1 MPAHRPNVVMAL
13 PRVGKPPVSATF
25 SGQNDTYV
33 IWVSER
39 RIGYQAR
46 ALNRQVRPR
55 IGVYAPYRVAEG
67 PSPAG
72 GTGTPPTQQDGLAG
86 LLGYRGGDQH
96 PEGQLVE
103 SHPGRH
109 LNSLGAAVP

>member
-25 SGQNDTYV
+25 SGQNDAYV

-72 GTGTPPTQQDGLAG
+72 GTGTPRPRPRPPTSPSLPPAHRSRAPRQPGNRGL
-86 LLGYRGGDQH
+86 RGG
-96 PEGQLVE
+96 
-103 SHPGRH
+103 R
-109 LNSLGAAVP
+109 